1 MQSPTL
7 NLAHA
12 HFKRTV
18 RGITVIGTWFHTDDD
33 SRSCLVLIRPGSE
46 TRADTV
52 PCVVLGDEAY
62 IFCGIDGVGEPHRA
76 IPIAVEFARML
87 QMPLDQPTIVK
98 IIRTIEDHIGDL
110 VSIPPFLPPI
120 NDAPVLADVRIT
132 NRDTG
137 EVEEMELRDVRS

>member
-1 MQSPTL
+1 MNSPAI

-18 RGITVIGTWFHTDDD
+18 RGITVIGTWYHDDEG

-46 TRADTV
+46 TKADTI
-52 PCVVLGDEAY
+52 PCVVLEKDAW
-62 IFCGIDGVGEPHRA
+62 IFCGIDGVADPQRA
-76 IPIAVEFARML
+76 IPTAIEFARML

-110 VSIPPFLPPI
+110 VAIPPFLPAV
-120 NDAPVLADVRIT
+120 NDAPVLADVQIT

-137 EVEEMELRDVRS
+137 KVEEMELRDVRY